1 MVKIIPIKQKGR
13 EVFELPDGSIAYSM
27 KKALMEYKKIKSV
40 EYTVTDLII
49 LLLFAQDKPIRSKTV
64 LFKELFVFEK
74 EIFKNVNIENCKF
87 IPYYYGPYSFYVASK
102 IQYLTVSG
110 FIEIYRK
117 NFDNVAE
124 YKLTKKGEKGIKLKY
139 IDLPV
144 QVRRK
149 MEGLRKGLDQHGVQ
163 NILKAIYKKPQYQK
177 YIVKSRVAHRY
188 KLITWGKSSQ
198 WYSKT

>member
-1 MVKIIPIKQKGR
+1 MVNVIQIKQKGK

-40 EYTVTDLII
+40 EYTVVELIM

-87 IPYYYGPYSFYVASK
+87 VPYYYGPYSFYVASK
-102 IQYLTVSG
+102 IQYLIAYG
-110 FIEIYRK
+110 FIEIHRK
-117 NFDNVAE
+117 VRSNVAE
-124 YKLTKKGEKGIKLKY
+124 YKLTKKGEKIIKLKY

-149 MEGLRKGLDQHGVQ
+149 MEELRKGLDQHGVQ
-163 NILKAIYKKPQYQK
+163 NILKAIYKKPEYQK
-177 YIVKSRVAHRY
+177 YVVKSRVAHRY
-188 KLITWGKSSQ
+188 KLITWGKNN
-198 WYSKT
+198 